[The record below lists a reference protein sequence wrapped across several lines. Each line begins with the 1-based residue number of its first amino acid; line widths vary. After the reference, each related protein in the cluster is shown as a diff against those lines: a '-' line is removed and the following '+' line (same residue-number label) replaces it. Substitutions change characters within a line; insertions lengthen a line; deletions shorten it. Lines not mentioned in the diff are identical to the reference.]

1 MFDFLV
7 FRSSLALVALACVGL
22 AGCGS
27 ISGSRSLTDVVTPYK
42 IDMVQGNVV
51 TREQME
57 AVSVGMPRAQVRS
70 ILGTPLLSSVFHAQ
84 RWDYVFS
91 LRRQGAELQ
100 SRRIA
105 LFFKDDVLERIE
117 ADPLPSESEFVATLR
132 SLDKSSKLPALEAT
146 EESLGKFPVAAKSAA
161 PAPLGAAAPATYP
174 PLEPVRP

>member
-1 MFDFLV
+1 MLEPIFFRRTLTLV
-7 FRSSLALVALACVGL
+7 VLGCLGL
-22 AGCGS
+22 AGCS
-27 ISGSRSLTDVVTPYK
+27 NTGSRGLTNILTPYK

-70 ILGTPLLSSVFHAQ
+70 ILGTPLLSSVFHAE

-105 LFFKDDVLERIE
+105 LFFKGDLLDRIE

-132 SLDKSSKLPALEAT
+132 SLDKVSKLPSLEAT
-146 EESLGKFPVAAKSAA
+146 EDSLKKFPVAAKPAT
-161 PAPLGAAAPATYP
+161 PAPLGPGAPDNYP
-174 PLEPVRP
+174 PLEPARP

>member
-1 MFDFLV
+1 
-7 FRSSLALVALACVGL
+7 VGL
-22 AGCGS
+22 AGCS
-27 ISGSRSLTDVVTPYK
+27 NTGSRGLTNLLTPYK

-57 AVSVGMPRAQVRS
+57 AVAVGMPRAQVRS
-70 ILGTPLLSSVFHAQ
+70 ILGTPLLSSVFHAE

-105 LFFKDDVLERIE
+105 LFFKGDVLERIE

-132 SLDKSSKLPALEAT
+132 SLDKPSKLPPLEAT
-146 EESLGKFPVAAKSAA
+146 EESLSKFPVTAK
-161 PAPLGAAAPATYP
+161 PAAAVQPAATAINYP
-174 PLEPVRP
+174 PLEPARP